1 MDNNN
6 YQNYFSKTCQFSA
19 KIFYPKNAE
28 PSKISSKTRLT
39 ISVEYLADNKFHDS
53 SIIYSDFEGSSIK
66 PGWTSLQNLKFNLQ
80 RDQVA
85 RVNIDYRIDEIT
97 FSSKNQRNVE
107 YDREVLGR
115 NWLSYVGVKD
125 MVFSGCSL
133 EKSL

>member
-28 PSKISSKTRLT
+28 TSKISSKTRLS

-66 PGWTSLQNLKFNLQ
+66 PGWTSLKNLRFNLQ